1 MLARD
6 VLRDARSLLDWQGA
20 ALDLGAALEEAYT
33 TFGDWKDY
41 TEIGDIVVSVD
52 WQDSTQMIASLFLGA
67 VFGLTPSGK
76 FYTPWANG
84 NVEDCP
90 RCHGSG
96 HTANGKDCTW
106 CSGLGSREA
115 YLDDLWTQEVDRVSY
130 RFGVFVFSG
139 EGDPCDLFIG
149 MVRDVPEIAE

>member
-20 ALDLGAALEEAYT
+20 ALEEAYT
-33 TFGDWKDY
+33 TFGDWQTEGY
-41 TEIGDIVVSVD
+41 TEIGDICVSVD
-52 WQDSTQMIASLFLGA
+52 WQNESIMIASLFLGT
-67 VFGLTPSGK
+67 VFSLTPSGK